1 MRVAFYAPL
10 KSPGHPVPSGDR
22 QIARSLLQALRAG
35 GHETLLASGFRS
47 FDGRGDRQRQ
57 ARLVALGE
65 RIALRLI
72 ARWRQTRWPD
82 VWFTYHVHHKAP
94 DLLGPAV
101 SRALGIPYVVA
112 EASLAPRQRDGPW
125 SIGHAHAL
133 AAIRAADTILF
144 LNPAD
149 VPAVRSVRAPGA
161 ASEALAPFID
171 VASFAGRDGH
181 ERRGSL
187 PQGAPVRLA
196 TIAMMRDGAKLA
208 SYRLLASTLARLRDL
223 HWELRVVGDGPARSS
238 VEAAF
243 FDLND
248 RVAFLGAGSAA
259 HIASLL
265 HESDLFLWPAV
276 DEAIGIVFL
285 EAQACGV
292 PVIGANTPGV
302 AAVVAAGRTG
312 LLGAPGDADA
322 FAAATRRMILDARAR
337 ASMGQ
342 AAFRYVRERHDLPTA
357 AARLDAMLRRVVV
370 RHRRAALASC

>member
-1 MRVAFYAPL
+1 MSR
-10 KSPGHPVPSGDR
+10 
-22 QIARSLLQALRAG
+22 
-35 GHETLLASGFRS
+35 FRS
-47 FDGRGDRQRQ
+47 FDRCGDRDRQ
-57 ARLVALGE
+57 ARLHALGA
-65 RIALRLI
+65 RVARRLVARLRD
-72 ARWRQTRWPD
+72 AAPPD
-82 VWFTYHVHHKAP
+82 VWFTYHLHHKAP

-101 SRALGIPYVVA
+101 SRSLRIPYVVA

-125 SIGHAHAL
+125 AAGHAL
-133 AAIRAADTILF
+133 ARDAIRAAAIVIA
-144 LNPAD
+144 LNPDD
-149 VPAVRSVRAPGA
+149 VEQVRLARHAGAPV
-161 ASEALAPFID
+161 ASLAPFID
-171 VASFAGRDGH
+171 VAAFAGGIAH
-181 ERRGSL
+181 ERRTRTARD
-187 PQGAPVRLA
+187 APRLVA
-196 TIAMMRDGAKLA
+196 IAMMRDGAKLA

-312 LLGAPGDADA
+312 LLVAPGDADA

-342 AAFRYVRERHDLPTA
+342 AAFRYVCERHDLPTA